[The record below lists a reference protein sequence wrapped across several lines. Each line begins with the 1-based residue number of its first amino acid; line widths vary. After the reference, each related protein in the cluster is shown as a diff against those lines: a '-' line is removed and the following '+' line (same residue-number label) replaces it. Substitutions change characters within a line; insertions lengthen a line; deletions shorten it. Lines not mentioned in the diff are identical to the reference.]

1 MNEVFTAALSL
12 LGSHAKLDRDKG
24 ALSFKVALLKVKRI
38 EGGDGELSSL
48 QQFLISYLKS
58 DQIQNVKWENVFG
71 HLEASRILI
80 ESSDNPA
87 EIRMED
93 FLAIGLEFLENA
105 EFRVRIV
112 AGDILGSLCSAI
124 DSNIY
129 EKCEPKLIKSIKENL
144 TRDIPDETSP
154 ENTTTTNGTSS
165 IVTDTNSTSNG
176 TFSAKDAKEI
186 FHDTAGWKSLETS
199 MKGLQSIIEGC
210 GESFLRFVNM
220 ELLDLIFETL
230 DHTNRFVRETGYYV
244 CASLA
249 RYGVSSQAGSQTD
262 VAGRLAQHLCI
273 GLADNW
279 SQVRLAASVATRQFF
294 EGFQEEDKKLYFKSL
309 LPPMCLNRYYLAEGV
324 KLYNQETWRLVLGT
338 TGRTSVA
345 LFIKEIVD
353 FYVTQTESD
362 NHAVRE
368 AACHC
373 MAELSSKIEGE
384 VVKPYVVRLLEA
396 LHFCFQDESWPVR
409 DTACVACGNFIL
421 NFPEESKVK
430 LGDFYPL
437 FFANLHDPIPSVR
450 QGAAVALTNVSKAYG
465 EEALEVV
472 FAQVAKD
479 FDGIKDQKAS
489 SERYE
494 GLDKGVAT
502 YGVIKQM
509 RDNDLELHSNQQMY
523 SCGSL
528 APKMGRKRGGGCMDH
543 SFKRAS
549 EPWEAVDG
557 CVYLISEMSHF
568 PAALS
573 RVEHFIPI
581 MIKAAHHKHYTHYL
595 HLLESINKVIPN
607 MAKGLTKRVFKKYL
621 EDLFEIIFESV
632 SCESALTQ
640 SAAMDCLQFLN
651 GFLGPS
657 ILRGRVE
664 QYNPHYVSTLE
675 KCFRTAGG
683 PPDNMVY

>member
-1 MNEVFTAALSL
+1 MNELFTAALTL

-24 ALSFKVALLKVKRI
+24 ALSFKVALTKIKRAD
-38 EGGDGELSSL
+38 DGASEVTHL
-48 QQFLISYLKS
+48 QQFLISYLNS
-58 DQIQNVKWENVFG
+58 DKIKDSKWENVFG
-71 HLEASRILI
+71 HLEASRIMI
-80 ESSDNPA
+80 ESSDNA
-87 EIRMED
+87 SEIKVDD
-93 FLAIGLEFLENA
+93 FLSIGLQFLENA

-112 AGDILGSLCSAI
+112 AGDLLGSLCIAI
-124 DSNIY
+124 DPKIY

-144 TRDIPDETSP
+144 TRDIPGDSTS
-154 ENTTTTNGTSS
+154 TNGS
-165 IVTDTNSTSNG
+165 
-176 TFSAKDAKEI
+176 KDAKEI

-210 GESFLRFVNM
+210 GESFLRFVNN

-230 DHTNRFVRETGYYV
+230 NHTNRFVRETGYYL

-249 RYGVSSQAGSQTD
+249 RYGVSSKDGSKTE
-262 VAGRLAQHLCI
+262 VAGRLAQHLCV

-294 EGFQEEDKKLYFKSL
+294 EDFKDEDKKLYFKVL

-324 KLYNQETWRLVLGT
+324 KLYNQETWKLVLGT
-338 TGRTSVA
+338 NGRTAVA
-345 LFIKEIVD
+345 LFISEIVD
-353 FYVTQTESD
+353 FYIKQTESD

-373 MAELSSKIEGE
+373 MAELSSKIDGE
-384 VVKPYVVRLLEA
+384 VVKPYVVRLLDA

-430 LGDFYPL
+430 LNDFYPL

-450 QGAAVALTNVSKAYG
+450 QGGAVALTNVAKAYG
-465 EEALEVV
+465 EESLEFI

-479 FDGIKDQKAS
+479 FDGIKDQKTS

-494 GLDKGVAT
+494 GLDKGAAT
-502 YGVIKQM
+502 YGVIKQL

-528 APKMGRKRGGGCMDH
+528 APKMGRRGGCMDH

-549 EPWEAVDG
+549 EPWESVDG
-557 CVYLISEMSHF
+557 CVYLISEMSHV

-573 RVEHFIPI
+573 RVEQFIPV
-581 MIKAAHHKHYTHYL
+581 MIQSAKFKHYTHYL

-607 MAKGLTKRVFKKYL
+607 IAKGLTKRIFKKYL
-621 EDLFEIIFESV
+621 EDLFDIIFESV
-632 SCESALTQ
+632 SCESALTK
-640 SAAMDCLQFLN
+640 SAAIDCLEFLN
-651 GFLGPS
+651 RFLGPS
-657 ILRGRVE
+657 ILKGRVE
-664 QYNPHYVSTLE
+664 QYNPHHIQTLE
-675 KCFRTAGG
+675 KCFRPGATG
-683 PPDNMVY
+683 NMVY